1 MTGVGCHFLLQGIF
15 PTQWSNLHLLHWQ
28 WILYH
33 LSHQENSPSY
43 ECVTYFTPEGLRRNI
58 LSIVEISKPRFC
70 GFCWFVFWSTELYSL
85 RFQFSSVQFMGKT
98 GGRPWTSTKA
108 VKTGSECVKSRTRLH
123 CPHRQQGLSSS
134 PWTFQNNDIPDLI
147 TSFWGHHFNNHHLI
161 FCLCRT
167 FYKPKIPLF
176 FR

>member
-85 RFQFSSVQFMGKT
+85 RFQFSSVQFSRSFVSDSL
-98 GGRPWTSTKA
+98 RPHELQHARPPCPSPTPGVHSD
-108 VKTGSECVKSRTRLH
+108 SRPSSQWCH
-123 CPHRQQGLSSS
+123 PAISSS
-134 PWTFQNNDIPDLI
+134 VIPFSPAPNPSQHQTLFQWVNSSHEVAKVLE
-147 TSFWGHHFNNHHLI
+147 FQL
-161 FCLCRT
+161 
-167 FYKPKIPLF
+167 
-176 FR
+176 